1 MEIGYAAIANAFDRI
16 APIYDE
22 RYSAQA
28 NPIQAWMRAEAMGVL
43 REVLPP
49 GGWVL
54 EIGCGTG
61 EETLALARAGFR
73 VLATDIAPEMLR
85 RARSRISAAGLA
97 HRVAFAAIPAG
108 HLAALQPPRPFD
120 GAYAG
125 FGALNCEPAL
135 GRFAQALARLLPAGA
150 PLVLS
155 VINSRC
161 LVEALWHL
169 AHGRLRT
176 ALRGRGDRWALTTLP
191 GPEGERIPIPTRP
204 LSVGVLREAF
214 APSFRIERAM
224 AFPLL
229 LPPPPMADLLRRHPR
244 LLRPL
249 AALDRMA
256 RARWPWRDWGDHL
269 LIVMRRR

>member
-1 MEIGYAAIANAFDRI
+1 MELRYTAIAEAFDRI

-22 RYSAQA
+22 HYSAQA
-28 NPIQAWMRAEAMGVL
+28 NPIQAWMRAEAMQVL

-61 EETLALARAGFR
+61 EETLALAHAGFR
-73 VLATDIAPEMLR
+73 VLATDIAPEMLHC
-85 RARSRISAAGLA
+85 AQSKISRAGLA
-97 HRVAFAAIPAG
+97 HRVTFVAIPAG
-108 HLAALQPPRPFD
+108 YLAALRPPQPFD

-135 GRFAQALARLLPAGA
+135 ERFVQALAGLLPAGA

-169 AHGRLRT
+169 IHGRLQ
-176 ALRGRGDRWALTTLP
+176 AAFRGRGNNWAIATLP
-191 GPEGERIPIPTRP
+191 GPDGERIPLPMRP
-204 LSVGVLREAF
+204 LSAGVLRKAF
-214 APSFRIERAM
+214 APSFQIERTM
-224 AFPLL
+224 ALPLL
-229 LPPPPMADLLRRHPR
+229 LPPPPMADLLQRHPP

-249 AALDRMA
+249 VTLDRMA

-269 LIVMRRR
+269 LMIMRRR